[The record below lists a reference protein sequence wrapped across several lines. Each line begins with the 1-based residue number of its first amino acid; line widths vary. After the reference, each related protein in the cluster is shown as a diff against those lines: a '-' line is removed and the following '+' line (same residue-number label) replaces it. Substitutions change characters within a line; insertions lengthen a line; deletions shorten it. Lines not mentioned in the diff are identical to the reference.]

1 MMSLIESLRRGEE
14 EAFSQLETVD
24 SSLITMNL
32 PALIEIAFKQD
43 DRMRSFNVLRRVH
56 EVLQSDPLSVDT
68 HFETLIQT
76 IRKIVEMGLPEDD
89 LLNSAGTMFLTL
101 ILPKFMADASVVE
114 RHAGFLLYL
123 MAAGGTY
130 GQLSASPVSQAAQN
144 RPKVIAPY
152 VKDLF
157 NAIKAGNDVLLVAL
171 YGLYPH
177 NKEGFEQEF
186 DTLMELY
193 HIKPAHKSIILKVI
207 GDIATSRPEMVKP
220 HLETFL
226 PDLSGMGTS
235 YLVLSIF
242 VEVAKVDPYAVE
254 PYIDRIYSEV
264 DNQPHMAYSVP
275 NLLGLIGRELRTAE
289 MLERL
294 MALARKVP
302 EEALPM
308 VLAEVRNLGELDPSL
323 LETYIEEIK
332 GFETH
337 QQEGVRDQA
346 RMIVDLYEG
355 RSLRTLELSIEEQ
368 NRRIGE
374 AVKSTEDLRKYV
386 DENVSELKD
395 FIAQINKKLPIPKR
409 FSTKGR
415 IRKTLILEFV
425 CEGSSPNCLFPDD
438 RPFTTETKDWNKWLK
453 IAFSGIKL
461 GKSLIVPA
469 SGGDAVSAVK
479 DAYDAYKEKYDKD
492 FLAYIK
498 EPFLTSAEQ
507 DNLVNQLRD
516 SKFFNVFNYDAQTA
530 NWVCTMCNL

>member
-1 MMSLIESLRRGEE
+1 MSLLEGLQRGDED
-14 EAFSQLETVD
+14 AFSKLQAEDASTITQNLSE
-24 SSLITMNL
+24 LIQ
-32 PALIEIAFKQD
+32 IAFNLD
-43 DRMRSFNVLRRVH
+43 DRMRSFAIFKRIH
-56 EVLQSDPLSVDT
+56 EVLQTNPLEVENHFEIIVNTIEQIVDMHLSDEDPL
-68 HFETLIQT
+68 H
-76 IRKIVEMGLPEDD
+76 G
-89 LLNSAGTMFLTL
+89 AGTMFFTL
-101 ILPKFMADASVVE
+101 IIPKFMADPMLVDRYA
-114 RHAGFLLYL
+114 RFLLKL
-123 MAAGGTY
+123 MSEGGTF
-130 GQLSASPVSQAAQN
+130 GQLAASPVTQAAQN

-152 VKDLF
+152 VKELF
-157 NAIKAGNDVLLVAL
+157 EAIKAGNDVLLVAL

-177 NKEGFEQEF
+177 NKEGFEEEF
-186 DTLMELY
+186 QTIMDLY
-193 HIKPAHKSIILKVI
+193 RTKPGQKSIILKVI
-207 GDIATSRPEMVKP
+207 GDIASSKPELVKP
-220 HLETFL
+220 HLEEFL
-226 PDLSGMGTS
+226 QDLHGMGTS
-235 YLVLSIF
+235 YQALVIF
-242 VEVAKVDPYAVE
+242 TEVAKVDTAAVE
-254 PYIDRIYSEV
+254 PFIDNIYAEV

-275 NLLGLIGRELRTAE
+275 NLLGLIGRERRTAE

-294 MALARKVP
+294 MTLIKKVP

-308 VLAEVRNLGELDPSL
+308 LLAEVRNLGEGDTSL
-323 LETYIEEIK
+323 LDRYIDEIRSL
-332 GFETH
+332 ESH

-368 NRRIGE
+368 NQRIAE
-374 AVKSTEDLRKYV
+374 AVKTTDDLRRYV
-386 DENVSELKD
+386 DENVSELKE

-425 CEGSSPNCLFPDD
+425 CEGKSPNCLFPDD

-469 SGGDAVSAVK
+469 SGGDAISAVK

-498 EPFLTSAEQ
+498 EPFLTSKEQ
-507 DNLVNQLRD
+507 DNLVNQLRE